1 MARNLIA
8 QVDLAAIAHNY
19 RVAKAQ
25 SQHSKAVA
33 IIKADAYGHGAVAV
47 ARTLDSEADAFGVAA
62 IEEAIELRE
71 SGIKRPILLLEGF
84 FEAAELPLIHQ
95 YQFWSSLHSL
105 EQLAMLE
112 TYLHRHPDVHGLHIW
127 LKIDSGMHRLGVS
140 PDHVPIMLQRLHA
153 LKGVESI
160 VVMSHFACAD
170 EPHRPDTLRQ
180 LEVLG
185 ASLQSLDIPRSFSNS
200 AGVMHWPSAHHQ
212 WLRPGIMLY
221 GASPFAEAHP
231 VADQLKPGMTL
242 TTEIIAIREVPAG
255 DAVGYGASWTAT
267 TPTRIATLAVGYA
280 DGYSRH
286 APSGTPV
293 WLNGRRAAIAGRVS
307 MDMITV
313 DLTGHDDAVVGDKVE
328 LWGTHLSVNEIAAL
342 CNTIPYTLLSGLTRR
357 VKRHYSSIV

>member
-8 QVDLAAIAHNY
+8 HVDLAAIAHNY

-25 SQHSKAVA
+25 AHQSKAVA
-33 IIKADAYGHGAVAV
+33 IIKADAYGHGAIAV
-47 ARTLDSEADAFGVAA
+47 AHALNGEVDAFGVAA

-71 SGIKRPILLLEGF
+71 AGIQSPILLLEGF

-95 YQFWSSLHSL
+95 FQFWSSVHSR
-105 EQLAMLE
+105 EQLAVLE
-112 TYLHRHPDVHGLHIW
+112 AYLHRHPDVRGLHIW

-140 PDHVPIMLQRLHA
+140 PDHVADVLKRLQA

-170 EPHRPDTLRQ
+170 EPSRPDTQRQ
-180 LEVLG
+180 LEVLS
-185 ASLQSLDIPRSFSNS
+185 ASLQGLNIPRSFSNS
-200 AGVMHWPSAHHQ
+200 AGVMHWPNAHHQ

-221 GASPFAEAHP
+221 GASPFADAHP
-231 VADQLKPGMTL
+231 VADQLKPGMSL
-242 TTEIIAIREVPAG
+242 TTEIIALREVPEG

-267 TPTRIATLAVGYA
+267 TNTRIATLAVGYA

-293 WLNGRRAAIAGRVS
+293 WLNGRRASIAGRVS

-313 DLTGHDDAVVGDKVE
+313 DLTGHDDAAVGDKVE
-328 LWGTHLSVNEIAAL
+328 LWGTNISVNEIAAH
-342 CNTIPYTLLSGLTRR
+342 CKTIPYTLLSGLTRR
-357 VKRHYSSIV
+357 VKRQYS

>member
-71 SGIKRPILLLEGF
+71 AGIKRPILLLEGF

>member
-8 QVDLAAIAHNY
+8 QVDLDAIAHNY
-19 RVAKAQ
+19 RVAKSQAQ
-25 SQHSKAVA
+25 YSKAVA

-47 ARTLDSEADAFGVAA
+47 AKALDSEADAFGVAA

-71 SGIKRPILLLEGF
+71 AGIQRPILLLEGF
-84 FEAAELPLIHQ
+84 FEASELPLIHQ
-95 YQFWSSLHSL
+95 HRFWSSLHSL
-105 EQLAMLE
+105 EQLALLE
-112 TYLHRHPDVHGLHIW
+112 DYLQLHADVHGLHIW
-127 LKIDSGMHRLGVS
+127 LKIDSGMHRLGVD
-140 PDHVPIMLQRLHA
+140 PMHVPDVLKRLQA

-170 EPHRPDTLRQ
+170 EPDRPNTQNQ
-180 LEVLG
+180 LDLLA
-185 ASLQSLDIPRSFSNS
+185 ASLQDLDLPRSYSNS

-221 GASPFAEAHP
+221 GASPFAESHP
-231 VADQLKPGMTL
+231 VASQLKPGMTL
-242 TTEIIAIREVPAG
+242 STEIIAIREVPAG
-255 DAVGYGASWTAT
+255 DAVGYGASWTAAT
-267 TPTRIATLAVGYA
+267 NTRIATLAVGYA

-293 WLNGRRAAIAGRVS
+293 WLNGRRASIAGRVS

-328 LWGTHLSVNEIAAL
+328 LWGANLSVNEIAAC

-357 VKRHYSSIV
+357 VKRHYA

>member
-8 QVDLAAIAHNY
+8 QVDLAAIVHNY

-25 SQHSKAVA
+25 AQHSKAVA

-47 ARTLDSEADAFGVAA
+47 ATALDSEVDAFGVAA
-62 IEEAIELRE
+62 IEEALELRE
-71 SGIKRPILLLEGF
+71 AGIQRPILLLEGF
-84 FEAAELPLIHQ
+84 FEASELPLIHQ
-95 YQFWSSLHSL
+95 HRFWSSLHSL
-105 EQLAMLE
+105 EQLAVLE
-112 TYLHRHPDVHGLHIW
+112 AYLQRYPDVHGLHIW
-127 LKIDSGMHRLGVS
+127 LKIDSGMHRLGVN
-140 PDHVPIMLQRLHA
+140 PVHIPEMLKRLQA

-185 ASLQSLDIPRSFSNS
+185 ASLQGLDIPRSFSNS

-242 TTEIIAIREVPAG
+242 STEIIAIREVPAG

-307 MDMITV
+307 MDMITI
-313 DLTGHDDAVVGDKVE
+313 DLTGHDDAVVRDKVE
-328 LWGTHLSVNEIAAL
+328 LWGANLSVNEIAAC

-357 VKRHYSSIV
+357 VKRHYI